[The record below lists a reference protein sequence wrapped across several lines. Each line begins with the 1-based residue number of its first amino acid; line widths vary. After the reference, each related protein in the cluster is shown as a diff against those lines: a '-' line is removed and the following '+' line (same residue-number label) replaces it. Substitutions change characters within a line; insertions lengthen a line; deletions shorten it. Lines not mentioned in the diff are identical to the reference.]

1 MRVLIDRAR
10 AGRRTDRARAGPG
23 AGLHARWCR
32 RRELLRGYWISNLP
46 LNRTGFAVAVIMST
60 SHSHSCALSVERR
73 RLLRLLLVVSA
84 AGVGVVGVAR
94 DGWTGDVLAGSSP
107 GAELF
112 AFGPGAGIDP
122 AEVGRLRGLTTL
134 ALFHWPPRDGLLEA
148 AHAHGIRVVHAI
160 SCAWPANGTAGCGSL
175 PDPAARAGFVRS
187 LAALQP
193 AADGVSVDIEGYS
206 GPPSDLTSFVRE
218 LRAGLRAVVGGAPAQ
233 VSVCVGAWPINP
245 HYKRIHY
252 GDGYDYASLV
262 APGAADFLFVM
273 AYDMA

>member
-1 MRVLIDRAR
+1 MAANII
-10 AGRRTDRARAGPG
+10 GRLATLDAGPD
-23 AGLHARWCR
+23 ASEA
-32 RRELLRGYWISNLP
+32 ISAPCLIE
-46 LNRTGFAVAVIMST
+46 AVLAVIMSRP
-60 SHSHSCALSVERR
+60 HSYPSAAFMERR
-73 RLLRLLLVVSA
+73 RLLCLVLVASA
-84 AGVGVVGVAR
+84 AGVVVQGGR
-94 DGWTGDVLAGSSP
+94 DGRTTASSSAA
-107 GAELF
+107 AELF

-122 AEVGRLRGLTTL
+122 AEVGKLRGLTTL

-175 PDPAARAGFVRS
+175 PDPAARAAFVRS
-187 LAALQP
+187 LAVLQP
-193 AADGVSVDIEGYS
+193 AADGISVDIEGYS

-218 LRAGLRAVVGGAPAQ
+218 LRAALPPVGGGAPAQ

-252 GDGYDYASLV
+252 GDGYDFASLV

>member
-1 MRVLIDRAR
+1 MYTGRDGLKNTPRGAHACTAP
-10 AGRRTDRARAGPG
+10 AGRSATLDGEA
-23 AGLHARWCR
+23 
-32 RRELLRGYWISNLP
+32 ISAPCLIE
-46 LNRTGFAVAVIMST
+46 AVLAVIMSRP
-60 SHSHSCALSVERR
+60 HSYPSAAFMERR
-73 RLLRLLLVVSA
+73 RLLCLVLVASA
-84 AGVGVVGVAR
+84 AGVVVQGGR
-94 DGWTGDVLAGSSP
+94 DGRTTAFSSAA
-107 GAELF
+107 AELF

-122 AEVGRLRGLTTL
+122 AEVGKLRGLTTL

-175 PDPAARAGFVRS
+175 PDPAARAAFVRS
-187 LAALQP
+187 LAVLQP
-193 AADGVSVDIEGYS
+193 AADGISVDIEGYS

-218 LRAGLRAVVGGAPAQ
+218 LRAALPPVGGGAPAQ

-252 GDGYDYASLV
+252 GDGYDFASLV